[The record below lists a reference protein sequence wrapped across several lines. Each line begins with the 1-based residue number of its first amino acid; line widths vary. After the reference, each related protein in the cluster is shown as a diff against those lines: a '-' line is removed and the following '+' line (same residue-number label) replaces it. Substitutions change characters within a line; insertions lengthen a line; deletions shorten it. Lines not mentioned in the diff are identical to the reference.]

1 MQAAMSAVTGGV
13 ASHAAHAY
21 TEDFLFYFIFC
32 MAYTGEIN
40 RERER
45 ESVLWAFFSFQKVK
59 SLVCIF

>member
-45 ESVLWAFFSFQKVK
+45 ER
-59 SLVCIF
+59 LVGIF

>member
-1 MQAAMSAVTGGV
+1 MQAAISAVTGGV

-21 TEDFLFYFIFC
+21 TEDLYFILFF
-32 MAYTGEIN
+32 AWHTQEKLT
-40 RERER
+40 ERER

>member
-21 TEDFLFYFIFC
+21 TEDLYFILFF
-32 MAYTGEIN
+32 AWHTQEKLTE

-45 ESVLWAFFSFQKVK
+45 ASCGHF
-59 SLVCIF
+59 LVSKK